1 MGRLLDRRMAVLIDG
16 DFVQPACLDRIMA
29 EAARHGRVA
38 IRRAYGNTPK
48 MFAWQDCFR
57 RHRITIIPN
66 HADSANAADHTLMM
80 DAVEMLCS
88 GRKIDGFCIVASDD
102 HFAGLANWLRKKGVF
117 VVGIGGLKTS
127 PALFK
132 AGCDE
137 FEYVERL
144 PECDT
149 PDPVARKM
157 LSRWK
162 KAVKKA
168 VAEHAGNDDGWARL
182 SVIQADVG
190 NINPRDYCQ
199 SKLFRLIESC
209 PEFQTKKPDLVRL
222 NDAKS

>member
-1 MGRLLDRRMAVLIDG
+1 M
-16 DFVQPACLDRIMA
+16 
-29 EAARHGRVA
+29 
-38 IRRAYGNTPK
+38 
-48 MFAWQDCFR
+48 
-57 RHRITIIPN
+57 
-66 HADSANAADHTLMM
+66 
-80 DAVEMLCS
+80 
-88 GRKIDGFCIVASDD
+88 
-102 HFAGLANWLRKKGVF
+102 F